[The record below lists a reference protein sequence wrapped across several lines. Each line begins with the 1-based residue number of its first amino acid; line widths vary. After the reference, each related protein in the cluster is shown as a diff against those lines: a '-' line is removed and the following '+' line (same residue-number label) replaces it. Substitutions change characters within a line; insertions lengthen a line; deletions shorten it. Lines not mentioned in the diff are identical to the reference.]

1 MILLG
6 ATDSSSN
13 DEAITL
19 SWCTNEYGNEIMSS
33 TTRIPM
39 IQIMEIDNDDD
50 GTIDSAR
57 LEVRVPIKSNER
69 VHKVWA
75 LALFEYKLKDFVQ
88 VEWEAAAVVDEQS
101 SLPGRG
107 LVVDGEFSLHQRDL
121 FSAFQRKYVVLFL
134 SISLFPSEN
143 ETQQTSTSSASAL
156 YADQTMLEAGMDASV
171 EDFLPENLLRNYT
184 ARDFMSVYE
193 YRYPVWLPRTSELP
207 VDQSFSYFD
216 LNITVRFPTDTIQYR
231 PNFGETLKHGLMQYI
246 PFYIVIAPLIAFV
259 KHFLFEHQV
268 IETEVVSEM
277 PYGSQKLHRF

>member
-1 MILLG
+1 M
-6 ATDSSSN
+6 
-13 DEAITL
+13 
-19 SWCTNEYGNEIMSS
+19 
-33 TTRIPM
+33 
-39 IQIMEIDNDDD
+39 
-50 GTIDSAR
+50 
-57 LEVRVPIKSNER
+57 VPS
-69 VHKVWA
+69 
-75 LALFEYKLKDFVQ
+75 F
-88 VEWEAAAVVDEQS
+88 
-101 SLPGRG
+101 SLP
-107 LVVDGEFSLHQRDL
+107 
-121 FSAFQRKYVVLFL
+121 
-134 SISLFPSEN
+134 PSERN
-143 ETQQTSTSSASAL
+143 PTTTASSASAL